1 MVIPAELTTTNNV
14 TAIHCSDDAG
24 LTNASCDNGNN
35 NIELLPAAALGT
47 SSIQEYIE
55 DQRELDPDKKVPY
68 ILMLARGIHE
78 NVPMDVDIMNAEP
91 FKTALAFN
99 ILKRKPLSLSKALLC
114 QELKRRNPDRKMNV
128 NNKKVDDLFS
138 LLKEDDICDP
148 ADIAYIQGETTV
160 YIDNLKRSIDDV
172 EKKRKDSGG
181 RIEASDRLRYI
192 SALDLDGSIREA
204 YMRSQDVMNRQELDA
219 RNSVAAA
226 HDFHSLISAKFNNI
240 DWVPKTSVN
249 ADLHSYFAEE
259 VACPKRD
266 SYSNIRR
273 NP

>member
-1 MVIPAELTTTNNV
+1 MVVPAEHITTKNV

-24 LTNASCDNGNN
+24 LTDASCDNHNN
-35 NIELLPAAALGT
+35 TSIEPSSSLATRRLVLVDEQQLIPAAALGT

-55 DQRELDPDKKVPY
+55 DQRELDPDQKVPY

-78 NVPMDVDIMNAEP
+78 NVPMDIDITNAEP

-114 QELKRRNPDRKMNV
+114 QELKRRNPVRKINI

-138 LLKEDDICDP
+138 MLKEDDINDP
-148 ADIAYIQGETTV
+148 ADIAYIQGETMV

-172 EKKRKDSGG
+172 EKKRKDTGG

-192 SALDLDGSIREA
+192 MALDLNGSIREA
-204 YMRSQDVMNRQELDA
+204 YMRSQDVMNR
-219 RNSVAAA
+219 
-226 HDFHSLISAKFNNI
+226 
-240 DWVPKTSVN
+240 
-249 ADLHSYFAEE
+249 
-259 VACPKRD
+259 
-266 SYSNIRR
+266 
-273 NP
+273 